1 MNQYEEWEL
10 DEISSPINMFS
21 SKKDIEEFI
30 KVSTTEEVEAMAKI
44 LEEEGHKFAKL
55 LKIK

>member
-1 MNQYEEWEL
+1 MNQYEDLEFE
-10 DEISSPINMFS
+10 EIPSPINMFP
-21 SKKDIEEFI
+21 SKKDIEEFL
-30 KVSTTEEVEAMAKI
+30 KVSTPEEIEAMASI